1 MTLNKK
7 YTLASAVALSV
18 VVAGFSS
25 PVFNTITNAPSVV
38 YAEDVLD
45 QEQPKNDSPEAVK
58 DDNSPVSKKGQ
69 RVAGKIKEKIV
80 SSDVLPEK
88 ESWAYPQAVIN
99 GGSDL
104 KQLDVNKPVNNAAV
118 IMQTRKGGMVLSGSG
133 MFVSPNVYVTVA
145 HNFLNDQGETGN
157 IASVDYWVGSNS
169 ERQIRPTSGISKPI
183 SLSKVHFFNQ
193 KAYGNPPAG
202 TKKPYYDLA
211 VVVVDEPLM
220 FTQPGYDFNDLV
232 KSPQVMSD
240 GTPVKII
247 GYPGNL
253 TGITAPVKKG
263 QLYEQSSNNVVRDTL
278 MPHSNFYL
286 IPNTTVAGMSGSG
299 VLNANNQVMGVHQF
313 GYSDRVGLN
322 GGLIFDQA
330 QLDFINKVVQDN
342 KIQGWK
348 EQGGKKYY
356 FQENGHLAKSTE
368 KNIDGRRWKFDQNGV
383 ATDIGVAKEEK
394 PAEKPVEN
402 KPAENKPAEKPV
414 ENKPAENKP
423 AEKPVENKPAENKP
437 AENKPAENKPAENK
451 PAENKPAENKPA
463 ENKPAEN
470 KPAENKPAENK
481 PAENKPAENKPAE
494 NKPAENKPA
503 DNKPAENKPAENK
516 PAENKPAENKPA
528 ENKPAENK
536 PADTNPIK
544 PSEVKPSETKPAE
557 TKPSDTPSEKKNTP
571 SSTDKG
577 NVVTGTTTEKPSE
590 KDKGD
595 VTTVTGTDKGDKAS
609 TTKAENPSTVTADT
623 KTPTVKD
630 PIKTGAFAGVSLLP
644 LAGVAGGLGVSVG
657 GYFWKNKRKN

>member
-18 VVAGFSS
+18 IVAGFSS
-25 PVFNTITNAPSVV
+25 PVFNSITNTPSVV
-38 YAEDVLD
+38 YAEDILD

-69 RVAGKIKEKIV
+69 RVAGKVKEKIV

-348 EQGGKKYY
+348 EHGGKKYF

-402 KPAENKPAEKPV
+402 KPAENKPV
-414 ENKPAENKP
+414 ENKP
-423 AEKPVENKPAENKP
+423 V
-437 AENKPAENKPAENK
+437 
-451 PAENKPAENKPA
+451 
-463 ENKPAEN
+463 
-470 KPAENKPAENK
+470 
-481 PAENKPAENKPAE
+481 E

-516 PAENKPAENKPA
+516 PAENKPAENKPVENKPA
-528 ENKPAENK
+528 ENKPAENKPAENKPAENKPADNKPAENK

-557 TKPSDTPSEKKNTP
+557 TKPSDTPSEKKDTP

-577 NVVTGTTTEKPSE
+577 NVLTGTTTEKPSE

-595 VTTVTGTDKGDKAS
+595 VTTVTGTDKGDKAA

-657 GYFWKNKRKN
+657 GYLLKNKRKN

>member
-348 EQGGKKYY
+348 EHGGKKYF

-402 KPAENKPAEKPV
+402 KPAENKPAE
-414 ENKPAENKP
+414 
-423 AEKPVENKPAENKP
+423 NKPAENKP

-451 PAENKPAENKPA
+451 PAENKPAENKPV

-470 KPAENKPAENK
+470 KPAENKPV
-481 PAENKPAENKPAE
+481 
-494 NKPAENKPA
+494 
-503 DNKPAENKPAENK
+503 
-516 PAENKPAENKPA
+516 
-528 ENKPAENK
+528 
-536 PADTNPIK
+536 DTNPIK
-544 PSEVKPSETKPAE
+544 PSEVKPSETKPVE
-557 TKPSDTPSEKKNTP
+557 TKPSDTPSEKKDTP

-595 VTTVTGTDKGDKAS
+595 VTTVTGTDKGDKAA
-609 TTKAENPSTVTADT
+609 TTKADNPSTVTADT

-657 GYFWKNKRKN
+657 GYLLKNKRKN

>member
-18 VVAGFSS
+18 IVAGFSS
-25 PVFNTITNAPSVV
+25 PVFNSITNTPSVV
-38 YAEDVLD
+38 YAEDILD

-69 RVAGKIKEKIV
+69 RVAGKVKEKIV

-348 EQGGKKYY
+348 EHGGKKYY

-383 ATDIGVAKEEK
+383 ATDIGVAKEE
-394 PAEKPVEN
+394 
-402 KPAENKPAEKPV
+402 
-414 ENKPAENKP
+414 KP

-494 NKPAENKPA
+494 NKPV
-503 DNKPAENKPAENK
+503 
-516 PAENKPAENKPA
+516 
-528 ENKPAENK
+528 
-536 PADTNPIK
+536 DTNPIK
-544 PSEVKPSETKPAE
+544 PSEVKPSETKPVE
-557 TKPSDTPSEKKNTP
+557 TKPSDIPSEKKDTP

-595 VTTVTGTDKGDKAS
+595 VTTVTGTDKGDKAA
-609 TTKAENPSTVTADT
+609 TTKADNPSTVTADT

-644 LAGVAGGLGVSVG
+644 LAGVAGGLGVTGLAYLS
-657 GYFWKNKRKN
+657 KKRKK

>member
-348 EQGGKKYY
+348 EHGGKKYF

-402 KPAENKPAEKPV
+402 KPAENKPV
-414 ENKPAENKP
+414 ENKP
-423 AEKPVENKPAENKP
+423 V
-437 AENKPAENKPAENK
+437 
-451 PAENKPAENKPA
+451 
-463 ENKPAEN
+463 
-470 KPAENKPAENK
+470 
-481 PAENKPAENKPAE
+481 E

-516 PAENKPAENKPA
+516 PAENKPVENKPAENKPA
-528 ENKPAENK
+528 ENKPTENKPAENKPAENKPADNKPAENK

-557 TKPSDTPSEKKNTP
+557 TKPSDTPSEKKDTP

-577 NVVTGTTTEKPSE
+577 NVLTGTTTEKPSE

-595 VTTVTGTDKGDKAS
+595 VTTVTGTDKGDKAA

>member
-1 MTLNKK
+1 LTLNKK

-18 VVAGFSS
+18 VIAGFSS

-38 YAEDVLD
+38 YAEDILD

-240 GTPVKII
+240 GTSVKII

-348 EQGGKKYY
+348 EHGGKKYF

-402 KPAENKPAEKPV
+402 KPAENKPAE
-414 ENKPAENKP
+414 NKPAENKP
-423 AEKPVENKPAENKP
+423 AENKPVENKPAENKP
-437 AENKPAENKPAENK
+437 AENKPVENKPAENK
-451 PAENKPAENKPA
+451 PVENKPAENKPV
-463 ENKPAEN
+463 N
-470 KPAENKPAENK
+470 
-481 PAENKPAENKPAE
+481 
-494 NKPAENKPA
+494 
-503 DNKPAENKPAENK
+503 
-516 PAENKPAENKPA
+516 
-528 ENKPAENK
+528 
-536 PADTNPIK
+536 TNPIK
-544 PSEVKPSETKPAE
+544 PSEVKPSEIKPEE
-557 TKPSDTPSEKKNTP
+557 TKPSDTPSEKKDTP

-595 VTTVTGTDKGDKAS
+595 VTTVTGTDKGDKAA
-609 TTKAENPSTVTADT
+609 TTKADNPSTVTADT
-623 KTPTVKD
+623 KTPTVKE

-644 LAGVAGGLGVSVG
+644 LAGVAGGLGVTGLAYLS
-657 GYFWKNKRKN
+657 KKRKK

>member
-18 VVAGFSS
+18 VIAGFSS
-25 PVFNTITNAPSVV
+25 PVLNTITNAPSVV

-69 RVAGKIKEKIV
+69 RVAGKIKEKII

-169 ERQIRPTSGISKPI
+169 ERQIRPTSGISKSI

-202 TKKPYYDLA
+202 TKKAYYDLA

-402 KPAENKPAEKPV
+402 KPAENKPAE
-414 ENKPAENKP
+414 NKPAEN
-423 AEKPVENKPAENKP
+423 N
-437 AENKPAENKPAENK
+437 
-451 PAENKPAENKPA
+451 
-463 ENKPAEN
+463 
-470 KPAENKPAENK
+470 
-481 PAENKPAENKPAE
+481 
-494 NKPAENKPA
+494 PA
-503 DNKPAENKPAENK
+503 DNKPAENKPTENK

-557 TKPSDTPSEKKNTP
+557 TKPSDTPSEKKDTP

-595 VTTVTGTDKGDKAS
+595 VTTVTGTDKGDKAA
-609 TTKAENPSTVTADT
+609 TTKADNPSTVTADT

-644 LAGVAGGLGVSVG
+644 LAGVAGGLGVTGLAYLS
-657 GYFWKNKRKN
+657 KKRKK

>member
-1 MTLNKK
+1 MSLNKK

-18 VVAGFSS
+18 IITGFSS
-25 PVFNTITNAPSVV
+25 PVFDSITQTSSIV
-38 YAEDVLD
+38 YADNVLI

-58 DDNSPVSKKGQ
+58 DDHSPVRKNRQ
-69 RVAGKIKEKIV
+69 RVAGRIKEKIV
-80 SSDVLPEK
+80 SSEKLPEK

-104 KQLDVNKPVNNAAV
+104 KQLDINKPINNAAV
-118 IMQTRKGGMVLSGSG
+118 IMQTRKDGMVLSGSG

-157 IASVDYWVGSNS
+157 ITSLDYWVGSNS
-169 ERQIRPTSGISKPI
+169 ERKIVPTSGISKRI
-183 SLSKVHFFNQ
+183 SLNKVHFFNQ
-193 KAYGNPPAG
+193 KAYGNPPTE
-202 TKKPYYDLA
+202 TKTSYYDLA
-211 VVVVDEPLM
+211 VVVVDEPIM
-220 FTQPGYDFNDLV
+220 FTQPGYDFNNLV
-232 KSPQVMSD
+232 KSPQVMSN

-253 TGITAPVKKG
+253 DGITAPVKKG
-263 QLYEQSSNNVVRDTL
+263 QLYEQSSNNVVNDKL

-299 VLNANNQVMGVHQF
+299 VLNSDNQVMGVHQF

-330 QLDFINKVVQDN
+330 QLDFINKVIQDN

-348 EQGGKKYY
+348 DHGGKKYF
-356 FQENGHLAKSTE
+356 FQEDGHIAKNTE

-394 PAEKPVEN
+394 PAEN
-402 KPAENKPAEKPV
+402 KPAENKPAV
-414 ENKPAENKP
+414 
-423 AEKPVENKPAENKP
+423 
-437 AENKPAENKPAENK
+437 
-451 PAENKPAENKPA
+451 NKPAENKPA

-503 DNKPAENKPAENK
+503 D
-516 PAENKPAENKPA
+516 
-528 ENKPAENK
+528 
-536 PADTNPIK
+536 TNPIK
-544 PSEVKPSETKPAE
+544 PVEPIKPSET
-557 TKPSDTPSEKKNTP
+557 TSDKKDKP

-577 NVVTGTTTEKPSE
+577 NTVTGTTTEKPSD

-595 VTTVTGTDKGDKAS
+595 VTTVTGADKRDKAV
-609 TTKAENPSTVTADT
+609 TTKAENPSTVTET

-630 PIKTGAFAGVSLLP
+630 PIKTGAFADVSLLP
-644 LAGVAGGLGVSVG
+644 LIGVAGGLGVTGLAYLS
-657 GYFWKNKRKN
+657 KKRKK

>member
-18 VVAGFSS
+18 IVAGFSS
-25 PVFNTITNAPSVV
+25 PVFNSITNAPSVV
-38 YAEDVLD
+38 YAEDILD
-45 QEQPKNDSPEAVK
+45 QEQPKNDSPEPVK

-69 RVAGKIKEKIV
+69 RVAGKVKEKII
-80 SSDVLPEK
+80 SSDVLPDK

-99 GGSDL
+99 GGADL
-104 KQLDVNKPVNNAAV
+104 KFVDVNKPINNAAV
-118 IMQTRKGGMVLSGSG
+118 LMQSKKLGLVFSGSG

-145 HNFLNDQGETGN
+145 HNFLTDKGELP
-157 IASVDYWVGSNS
+157 AFKSLDYWVGSNS
-169 ERQIRPTSGISKPI
+169 ERKIAPTSGISKPI
-183 SLSKVHFFNQ
+183 SLNKVHFFNQ

-202 TKKPYYDLA
+202 VEKPYYDLA

-220 FTQPGYDFNDLV
+220 FTHPGYDFNDLV
-232 KSPQVMSD
+232 KSPQVMSN
-240 GTPVKII
+240 GTPIKIV

-253 TGITAPVKKG
+253 DGITAPVKRG
-263 QLYEQSSNNVVRDTL
+263 QLYEQTSNNVINDKL

-286 IPNTTVAGMSGSG
+286 IPNTTVGGMSGSG
-299 VLNANNQVMGVHQF
+299 VLNSNNQVMGVHQF
-313 GYSDRVGLN
+313 GFPDRVGLN
-322 GGLIFDQA
+322 GGLIFDQT
-330 QLDFINKVVQDN
+330 QLDFINKIIQDN

-348 EQGGKKYY
+348 EHGGKKYF
-356 FQENGHLAKSTE
+356 FQEDGHLAKNTE
-368 KNIDGRRWKFDQNGV
+368 KNIDGRRWKFDQDGA

-394 PAEKPVEN
+394 PAEKPVETKPSKPAEN
-402 KPAENKPAEKPV
+402 KPAEKPIETKPSKPAENKPAEKPV
-414 ENKPAENKP
+414 ENKPAEKPVENKP
-423 AEKPVENKPAENKP
+423 AEKPVETKPSKPAENKPAENKPAEKPVETKPSKPVENKPAENKP
-437 AENKPAENKPAENK
+437 AEKPVETKPSKPAENKPSENK
-451 PAENKPAENKPA
+451 PVETKPVET
-463 ENKPAEN
+463 
-470 KPAENKPAENK
+470 
-481 PAENKPAENKPAE
+481 
-494 NKPAENKPA
+494 
-503 DNKPAENKPAENK
+503 
-516 PAENKPAENKPA
+516 
-528 ENKPAENK
+528 K
-536 PADTNPIK
+536 PADTNP
-544 PSEVKPSETKPAE
+544 VKPSETKPAE

-644 LAGVAGGLGVSVG
+644 LAGVAGGLGVTGLAYLS
-657 GYFWKNKRKN
+657 KKRKND

>member
-18 VVAGFSS
+18 IVAGFSS
-25 PVFNTITNAPSVV
+25 PVFNSITNTPSVV
-38 YAEDVLD
+38 YAEDILD

-69 RVAGKIKEKIV
+69 RVAGKIKEKII

-202 TKKPYYDLA
+202 TKKAYYDLA

-402 KPAENKPAEKPV
+402 KPAENKPAENKPA

-423 AEKPVENKPAENKP
+423 AENKPVENKPVENKPAENKP

-470 KPAENKPAENK
+470 KPVN
-481 PAENKPAENKPAE
+481 
-494 NKPAENKPA
+494 
-503 DNKPAENKPAENK
+503 
-516 PAENKPAENKPA
+516 
-528 ENKPAENK
+528 
-536 PADTNPIK
+536 TNPIK

-557 TKPSDTPSEKKNTP
+557 TKPSDTPSEKKDTP

-595 VTTVTGTDKGDKAS
+595 VTTVTGTDKGDKAA

-644 LAGVAGGLGVSVG
+644 LAGVAGGLGVTGLAYLS
-657 GYFWKNKRKN
+657 KKRKND

>member
-18 VVAGFSS
+18 IVAGFSS
-25 PVFNTITNAPSVV
+25 PVFNSITNTPSVV
-38 YAEDVLD
+38 YAEDILD

-69 RVAGKIKEKIV
+69 RVAGKVKEKII

-157 IASVDYWVGSNS
+157 ISSVDYWVGSNS

-183 SLSKVHFFNQ
+183 SLNKVHFFNQ

-253 TGITAPVKKG
+253 TGITAPVKRG

-348 EQGGKKYY
+348 EHGGKKYF

-402 KPAENKPAEKPV
+402 KPAENKPAE
-414 ENKPAENKP
+414 N
-423 AEKPVENKPAENKP
+423 KPVENKPAENKP

-481 PAENKPAENKPAE
+481 PAENKPAENKPV
-494 NKPAENKPA
+494 N
-503 DNKPAENKPAENK
+503 
-516 PAENKPAENKPA
+516 
-528 ENKPAENK
+528 
-536 PADTNPIK
+536 TNPIK
-544 PSEVKPSETKPAE
+544 PSEVKPSEIKPEE
-557 TKPSDTPSEKKNTP
+557 TKPSDIPSEKKDTP

-595 VTTVTGTDKGDKAS
+595 VTTVTGTDKGDKAA

-644 LAGVAGGLGVSVG
+644 LAGVAGGLGVTGLAYLS
-657 GYFWKNKRKN
+657 KKRKK

>member
-1 MTLNKK
+1 MILNKK

-18 VVAGFSS
+18 VIAGFSS

-202 TKKPYYDLA
+202 TKKAYYDLA

-402 KPAENKPAEKPV
+402 KPAENKPAE
-414 ENKPAENKP
+414 
-423 AEKPVENKPAENKP
+423 NKPAENKP

-470 KPAENKPAENK
+470 KPEENKPT
-481 PAENKPAENKPAE
+481 
-494 NKPAENKPA
+494 ENKPA

-544 PSEVKPSETKPAE
+544 PSEVKPSETKPSETKPSETKPSETKPAETKPAE

>member
-18 VVAGFSS
+18 IVAGFSS

-38 YAEDVLD
+38 YAEDILD
-45 QEQPKNDSPEAVK
+45 QEQPKNDSPEPVK

-69 RVAGKIKEKIV
+69 RVAGKVKEKII
-80 SSDVLPEK
+80 SSDVLPDK

-99 GGSDL
+99 GGADL
-104 KQLDVNKPVNNAAV
+104 KFVDVNKPINNAAV
-118 IMQTRKGGMVLSGSG
+118 LMQSKKLGLVFSGSG

-145 HNFLNDQGETGN
+145 HNFLTDKGELP
-157 IASVDYWVGSNS
+157 AFKSLDYWVGSNS
-169 ERQIRPTSGISKPI
+169 ERKIAPTSGISKPI
-183 SLSKVHFFNQ
+183 SLNKVHFFNQ

-202 TKKPYYDLA
+202 VEKPYYDLA

-220 FTQPGYDFNDLV
+220 FTHPGYDFNDLV
-232 KSPQVMSD
+232 KSPQVMSN
-240 GTPVKII
+240 GTPIKIV

-253 TGITAPVKKG
+253 DGITAPVKRG
-263 QLYEQSSNNVVRDTL
+263 QLYEQTSNNVINDKL

-286 IPNTTVAGMSGSG
+286 IPNTTVGGMSGSG
-299 VLNANNQVMGVHQF
+299 VLNSNNQVMGVHQF
-313 GYSDRVGLN
+313 GFPDRVGLN
-322 GGLIFDQA
+322 GGLIFDQT
-330 QLDFINKVVQDN
+330 QLDFINKIIQDN

-348 EQGGKKYY
+348 EHGGKKYF
-356 FQENGHLAKSTE
+356 FQEDGHLAKNTE
-368 KNIDGRRWKFDQNGV
+368 KNIDGRRWKFDQDGA

-394 PAEKPVEN
+394 PAEKPVETKPS

-414 ENKPAENKP
+414 ENKPAE
-423 AEKPVENKPAENKP
+423 KPVETKPSKPAENKP
-437 AENKPAENKPAENK
+437 AENKPAEKPVETKPSKPVENKPVENKPAEKPAETKPSKPAENK
-451 PAENKPAENKPA
+451 PSENKPVETKPV
-463 ENKPAEN
+463 ET
-470 KPAENKPAENK
+470 
-481 PAENKPAENKPAE
+481 
-494 NKPAENKPA
+494 
-503 DNKPAENKPAENK
+503 
-516 PAENKPAENKPA
+516 
-528 ENKPAENK
+528 K
-536 PADTNPIK
+536 PADTNPVKPSEVK

-557 TKPSDTPSEKKNTP
+557 TKPSDTPSEKKDTP

-595 VTTVTGTDKGDKAS
+595 VTTVTGTDKGDKAA

>member
-18 VVAGFSS
+18 VIAGFSS

-348 EQGGKKYY
+348 EHGGKKYF

-402 KPAENKPAEKPV
+402 KPAENKPV
-414 ENKPAENKP
+414 ENKP
-423 AEKPVENKPAENKP
+423 V
-437 AENKPAENKPAENK
+437 
-451 PAENKPAENKPA
+451 
-463 ENKPAEN
+463 
-470 KPAENKPAENK
+470 
-481 PAENKPAENKPAE
+481 E

-516 PAENKPAENKPA
+516 PAENKPVENKPAENKPAENKPTENKPAENKPA

-557 TKPSDTPSEKKNTP
+557 TKPSDTPSEKKDTP

-577 NVVTGTTTEKPSE
+577 NVLTGTTTEKPSE

-595 VTTVTGTDKGDKAS
+595 VTTVTGTDKGDKAA

-657 GYFWKNKRKN
+657 GYLLKNKRKN

>member
-1 MTLNKK
+1 MSLNKK

-18 VVAGFSS
+18 IITGFSS
-25 PVFNTITNAPSVV
+25 PVFDSITQTSSVV
-38 YAEDVLD
+38 YADNVLN

-58 DDNSPVSKKGQ
+58 DDHSPVRKNRQ
-69 RVAGKIKEKIV
+69 RVAGRIKEKIV
-80 SSDVLPEK
+80 SSEKLPEK

-104 KQLDVNKPVNNAAV
+104 KQLDINKPINNAAV
-118 IMQTRKGGMVLSGSG
+118 IMQTRKDGMVLSGSG

-157 IASVDYWVGSNS
+157 ITSLDYWVGSNS
-169 ERQIRPTSGISKPI
+169 ERKIVPTSGISKRI
-183 SLSKVHFFNQ
+183 SLNKVHFFNQ
-193 KAYGNPPAG
+193 KAYGNPPTE
-202 TKKPYYDLA
+202 TKTSYYDLA
-211 VVVVDEPLM
+211 VVVVDEPIM
-220 FTQPGYDFNDLV
+220 FTQPGYDFNNLV
-232 KSPQVMSD
+232 KSPQVMSN

-253 TGITAPVKKG
+253 DGITAPVKKG
-263 QLYEQSSNNVVRDTL
+263 QLYEQSSNNVVNDKL

-299 VLNANNQVMGVHQF
+299 VLNSDNQVMGVHQF

-330 QLDFINKVVQDN
+330 QLDFINKVIQDN

-348 EQGGKKYY
+348 DHGGKKYF
-356 FQENGHLAKSTE
+356 FQEDGHIAKNTE

-394 PAEKPVEN
+394 PAENKPAENKPAENKPVEN
-402 KPAENKPAEKPV
+402 KPAEN
-414 ENKPAENKP
+414 
-423 AEKPVENKPAENKP
+423 KPVENKPAENKP

-470 KPAENKPAENK
+470 KPAENKPAG
-481 PAENKPAENKPAE
+481 
-494 NKPAENKPA
+494 
-503 DNKPAENKPAENK
+503 
-516 PAENKPAENKPA
+516 
-528 ENKPAENK
+528 NK

-544 PSEVKPSETKPAE
+544 PVEPIKPSET
-557 TKPSDTPSEKKNTP
+557 TSDKKDTP

-577 NVVTGTTTEKPSE
+577 NTVTGTTTEKPSD

-595 VTTVTGTDKGDKAS
+595 VTTVTGADKGDKAA
-609 TTKAENPSTVTADT
+609 TTKAENPSTVTET

-644 LAGVAGGLGVSVG
+644 LIGVAGGLGVTGLVYLS
-657 GYFWKNKRKN
+657 KKRKND

>member
-348 EQGGKKYY
+348 EHGGKKYF

-402 KPAENKPAEKPV
+402 KPAENKPV
-414 ENKPAENKP
+414 EN
-423 AEKPVENKPAENKP
+423 KPVENKPAENKP

-451 PAENKPAENKPA
+451 PVENKPAENKPA
-463 ENKPAEN
+463 ENKPT
-470 KPAENKPAENK
+470 
-481 PAENKPAENKPAE
+481 
-494 NKPAENKPA
+494 
-503 DNKPAENKPAENK
+503 
-516 PAENKPAENKPA
+516 ENKPAENKPA

-557 TKPSDTPSEKKNTP
+557 TKPSDTPSEKKDTP

-577 NVVTGTTTEKPSE
+577 NVLTGTTTEKPSE

-595 VTTVTGTDKGDKAS
+595 VTTVTGIDKGDKAA

-644 LAGVAGGLGVSVG
+644 LAGVAGGLGVTGLAYLS
-657 GYFWKNKRKN
+657 KKRKK

>member
-18 VVAGFSS
+18 VIAGFSS

-38 YAEDVLD
+38 YAEDILD

-69 RVAGKIKEKIV
+69 RVAGKIKEKII

-202 TKKPYYDLA
+202 TKKAYYDLA

-402 KPAENKPAEKPV
+402 KPAENKPAENKPA

-423 AEKPVENKPAENKP
+423 AENKPVENKPVENKPAENKP

-470 KPAENKPAENK
+470 KPVN
-481 PAENKPAENKPAE
+481 
-494 NKPAENKPA
+494 
-503 DNKPAENKPAENK
+503 
-516 PAENKPAENKPA
+516 
-528 ENKPAENK
+528 
-536 PADTNPIK
+536 TNPIK

-557 TKPSDTPSEKKNTP
+557 TKPSDTPSEKKDTP

-595 VTTVTGTDKGDKAS
+595 VTTVTGTDKGDKAA

-644 LAGVAGGLGVSVG
+644 LAGVAGGLGVTGLAYLS
-657 GYFWKNKRKN
+657 KKRKK

>member
-18 VVAGFSS
+18 VIAGFSS

-69 RVAGKIKEKIV
+69 RVAGKIKEKII

-157 IASVDYWVGSNS
+157 IASLDYWVGSNS

-202 TKKPYYDLA
+202 TKKAYYDLA

-402 KPAENKPAEKPV
+402 KPAENKPAE
-414 ENKPAENKP
+414 NKPAENKP
-423 AEKPVENKPAENKP
+423 AENKPAENKP

-503 DNKPAENKPAENK
+503 D
-516 PAENKPAENKPA
+516 
-528 ENKPAENK
+528 
-536 PADTNPIK
+536 TNPIK

-557 TKPSDTPSEKKNTP
+557 TKPSDKPSEKKDTP

-595 VTTVTGTDKGDKAS
+595 VTTVTGTDKGDKAA

-644 LAGVAGGLGVSVG
+644 LIGVAGGLGVSVG
-657 GYFWKNKRKN
+657 GYLLKNKRKN

>member
-18 VVAGFSS
+18 VIAGFSS

-348 EQGGKKYY
+348 EHGGKKYF

-402 KPAENKPAEKPV
+402 KPAENKPV
-414 ENKPAENKP
+414 ENKP
-423 AEKPVENKPAENKP
+423 V
-437 AENKPAENKPAENK
+437 
-451 PAENKPAENKPA
+451 
-463 ENKPAEN
+463 
-470 KPAENKPAENK
+470 
-481 PAENKPAENKPAE
+481 E

-516 PAENKPAENKPA
+516 PAENKPVENKPAENKPAENKPTENKPAENKPA

-557 TKPSDTPSEKKNTP
+557 TKPSDTPSEKKDTP

-577 NVVTGTTTEKPSE
+577 NVLTGTTTEKPSE

-595 VTTVTGTDKGDKAS
+595 VTTVTGTDKGDKAA

-644 LAGVAGGLGVSVG
+644 LAGVAGGLGVTGLAYLS
-657 GYFWKNKRKN
+657 KKRKK

>member
-18 VVAGFSS
+18 VIAGFSS

-45 QEQPKNDSPEAVK
+45 QEQPKNDSPESVK

-263 QLYEQSSNNVVRDTL
+263 QIYEQSSNNVVRDTL

-402 KPAENKPAEKPV
+402 KPAENKPAE
-414 ENKPAENKP
+414 
-423 AEKPVENKPAENKP
+423 
-437 AENKPAENKPAENK
+437 
-451 PAENKPAENKPA
+451 
-463 ENKPAEN
+463 
-470 KPAENKPAENK
+470 NK

-503 DNKPAENKPAENK
+503 D
-516 PAENKPAENKPA
+516 NKPA

-644 LAGVAGGLGVSVG
+644 LAGVAGGLGVTGLAYLS
-657 GYFWKNKRKN
+657 KKRKK

>member
-18 VVAGFSS
+18 IVAGFSS
-25 PVFNTITNAPSVV
+25 PVFNSITNTPSVV
-38 YAEDVLD
+38 YAEDILD

-69 RVAGKIKEKIV
+69 RVAGKVKEKIV

-330 QLDFINKVVQDN
+330 QIDFINKVVQDN

-348 EQGGKKYY
+348 EHGGKKYY

-383 ATDIGVAKEEK
+383 ATDIGVAKEE
-394 PAEKPVEN
+394 
-402 KPAENKPAEKPV
+402 
-414 ENKPAENKP
+414 KP

-481 PAENKPAENKPAE
+481 PAENKPTENKPVENKPAE
-494 NKPAENKPA
+494 NKPV
-503 DNKPAENKPAENK
+503 ENKPAENK
-516 PAENKPAENKPA
+516 PVN
-528 ENKPAENK
+528 
-536 PADTNPIK
+536 TNPIK
-544 PSEVKPSETKPAE
+544 PSEVKPSETKPVE
-557 TKPSDTPSEKKNTP
+557 TKPSDTPSEKKDTP

-595 VTTVTGTDKGDKAS
+595 VTTVTGTDKGDKAA
-609 TTKAENPSTVTADT
+609 TTKADNPSTITADT

-644 LAGVAGGLGVSVG
+644 LAGVAGGLGVTGLAYLS
-657 GYFWKNKRKN
+657 KKRKK

>member
-18 VVAGFSS
+18 IVAGFSS
-25 PVFNTITNAPSVV
+25 PVFNSITNAPSVV
-38 YAEDVLD
+38 YAEDILD
-45 QEQPKNDSPEAVK
+45 QEQPKNDSPEPVK

-69 RVAGKIKEKIV
+69 RVAGKVKEKII
-80 SSDVLPEK
+80 SSDVLPDK

-99 GGSDL
+99 GGADL
-104 KQLDVNKPVNNAAV
+104 KFVDVNKPINNAAV
-118 IMQTRKGGMVLSGSG
+118 LMQSKKLGLVFSGSG

-145 HNFLNDQGETGN
+145 HNFLTDKGELP
-157 IASVDYWVGSNS
+157 AFKSLDYWVGSNS
-169 ERQIRPTSGISKPI
+169 ERKIAPTSGISKPI
-183 SLSKVHFFNQ
+183 SLNKVHFFNQ

-202 TKKPYYDLA
+202 VEKPYYDLA

-220 FTQPGYDFNDLV
+220 FTHPGYDFNDLV
-232 KSPQVMSD
+232 KSPEVMSN
-240 GTPVKII
+240 GTPIKIV

-253 TGITAPVKKG
+253 DGITAPVKRG
-263 QLYEQSSNNVVRDTL
+263 QLYEQTSNNVINDKL

-286 IPNTTVAGMSGSG
+286 IPNTTVGGMSGSG
-299 VLNANNQVMGVHQF
+299 VLNSNNQVMGVHQF
-313 GYSDRVGLN
+313 GFPDRVGLN
-322 GGLIFDQA
+322 GGLIFDQT
-330 QLDFINKVVQDN
+330 QLDFINKIIQDN

-348 EQGGKKYY
+348 EHGGKKYF
-356 FQENGHLAKSTE
+356 FQEDGHLAKNTE
-368 KNIDGRRWKFDQNGV
+368 KNIDGRRWKFDQNGA

-394 PAEKPVEN
+394 PAEKPAENKPAEKPVETKPSKPAENKPAEKPAENKPAEKPVETKPSKPVEN

-414 ENKPAENKP
+414 ETKPSKPVENKPAENKP
-423 AEKPVENKPAENKP
+423 AEKPVETKPSKPAENKP
-437 AENKPAENKPAENK
+437 SENKPVETKPVET
-451 PAENKPAENKPA
+451 
-463 ENKPAEN
+463 
-470 KPAENKPAENK
+470 
-481 PAENKPAENKPAE
+481 
-494 NKPAENKPA
+494 
-503 DNKPAENKPAENK
+503 
-516 PAENKPAENKPA
+516 
-528 ENKPAENK
+528 K
-536 PADTNPIK
+536 PADTNP
-544 PSEVKPSETKPAE
+544 VKPSETKPAE

-595 VTTVTGTDKGDKAS
+595 VTTVTGTDKDDKAV

-644 LAGVAGGLGVSVG
+644 LAAVAGGLGVTGLAHLS
-657 GYFWKNKRKN
+657 KKRKK

>member
-348 EQGGKKYY
+348 EHGGKKYF

-402 KPAENKPAEKPV
+402 KPAENKPV
-414 ENKPAENKP
+414 ENKP
-423 AEKPVENKPAENKP
+423 V
-437 AENKPAENKPAENK
+437 
-451 PAENKPAENKPA
+451 
-463 ENKPAEN
+463 
-470 KPAENKPAENK
+470 
-481 PAENKPAENKPAE
+481 E

-516 PAENKPAENKPA
+516 PAENKPAENKPVENKPA
-528 ENKPAENK
+528 ENKPAENKPTENKPAENK

-557 TKPSDTPSEKKNTP
+557 TKPSDTPSEKKDTP

-577 NVVTGTTTEKPSE
+577 NVLTGTTTEKPSE

-595 VTTVTGTDKGDKAS
+595 VTTVTGTDKGDKAA

-644 LAGVAGGLGVSVG
+644 LAGVAGGLGVTGLAYLS
-657 GYFWKNKRKN
+657 KKRKK

>member
-18 VVAGFSS
+18 VIAGFSS

-348 EQGGKKYY
+348 EHGGKKYF

-402 KPAENKPAEKPV
+402 KPAENKPV
-414 ENKPAENKP
+414 ENKP
-423 AEKPVENKPAENKP
+423 V
-437 AENKPAENKPAENK
+437 
-451 PAENKPAENKPA
+451 
-463 ENKPAEN
+463 
-470 KPAENKPAENK
+470 
-481 PAENKPAENKPAE
+481 E

-516 PAENKPAENKPA
+516 PAENKPVENKPAENKPAENKPTENKPAENKPA

-557 TKPSDTPSEKKNTP
+557 TKPSDTPSEKKDTP

-595 VTTVTGTDKGDKAS
+595 VTTVTGTDKGDKAA
-609 TTKAENPSTVTADT
+609 TTKADNPSTVTADT

-657 GYFWKNKRKN
+657 GYLLKNKRKN

>member
-348 EQGGKKYY
+348 EHGGKKYF

-402 KPAENKPAEKPV
+402 KPAENKPV
-414 ENKPAENKP
+414 ENKP
-423 AEKPVENKPAENKP
+423 V
-437 AENKPAENKPAENK
+437 
-451 PAENKPAENKPA
+451 
-463 ENKPAEN
+463 
-470 KPAENKPAENK
+470 
-481 PAENKPAENKPAE
+481 E

-516 PAENKPAENKPA
+516 PAENKPAENKPVENKPA
-528 ENKPAENK
+528 ENKPAENKPTENKPAENKPAENKPADNKPAENK

-557 TKPSDTPSEKKNTP
+557 TKPSDTPSEKKDTP

-577 NVVTGTTTEKPSE
+577 NVLTGTTTEKPSE

-595 VTTVTGTDKGDKAS
+595 VTTVTGTDKGDKAA

-644 LAGVAGGLGVSVG
+644 LACVAGGLGVTGLAYLS
-657 GYFWKNKRKN
+657 KKRKND

>member
-348 EQGGKKYY
+348 EHGGKKYF

-402 KPAENKPAEKPV
+402 KPAENKPVENKPV

-423 AEKPVENKPAENKP
+423 ADNKPAENKP

-451 PAENKPAENKPA
+451 PV
-463 ENKPAEN
+463 
-470 KPAENKPAENK
+470 
-481 PAENKPAENKPAE
+481 
-494 NKPAENKPA
+494 
-503 DNKPAENKPAENK
+503 ENKPAENK

-557 TKPSDTPSEKKNTP
+557 TKPSDTPSEKKDTP

-577 NVVTGTTTEKPSE
+577 NVLTGTTTEKPSE

-595 VTTVTGTDKGDKAS
+595 VTTVTGTDKGDKAA

-644 LAGVAGGLGVSVG
+644 LAGVAGGLGVTGLAYLS
-657 GYFWKNKRKN
+657 KKRKK

>member
-18 VVAGFSS
+18 VIAGFSS

-348 EQGGKKYY
+348 EHGGKKYF

-402 KPAENKPAEKPV
+402 KPV

-423 AEKPVENKPAENKP
+423 VENKPV
-437 AENKPAENKPAENK
+437 
-451 PAENKPAENKPA
+451 
-463 ENKPAEN
+463 
-470 KPAENKPAENK
+470 
-481 PAENKPAENKPAE
+481 E

-516 PAENKPAENKPA
+516 PAENKPVENKPAENKPAENKPTENKPAENKPA

-557 TKPSDTPSEKKNTP
+557 TKPSDTPSEKKDTP

-577 NVVTGTTTEKPSE
+577 NVLTGTTTEKPSE

-595 VTTVTGTDKGDKAS
+595 VTTVTGTDKGDKAA

-644 LAGVAGGLGVSVG
+644 LAGVAGGLGVTGLAYLS
-657 GYFWKNKRKN
+657 KKRKK

>member
-18 VVAGFSS
+18 VIAGFST
-25 PVFNTITNAPSVV
+25 PVFNSITNTPSVV
-38 YAEDVLD
+38 YAEDILD

-69 RVAGKIKEKIV
+69 RVAGKVKEKII

-202 TKKPYYDLA
+202 TKKTYYDLA

-348 EQGGKKYY
+348 EHGGKKYY

-402 KPAENKPAEKPV
+402 KPAENKPVENKPV

-423 AEKPVENKPAENKP
+423 ADNKPAENKP

-451 PAENKPAENKPA
+451 PVENKPAENKPA
-463 ENKPAEN
+463 ENKPT
-470 KPAENKPAENK
+470 
-481 PAENKPAENKPAE
+481 
-494 NKPAENKPA
+494 
-503 DNKPAENKPAENK
+503 ENK

-557 TKPSDTPSEKKNTP
+557 TKPSDTPSEKKDTP

-577 NVVTGTTTEKPSE
+577 NVLTGTTTEKPSE

-595 VTTVTGTDKGDKAS
+595 VTTVTGTDKDAKAA

-644 LAGVAGGLGVSVG
+644 LLGVAGGLGVTGLAYLS
-657 GYFWKNKRKN
+657 KKRKK